1 MKYLVALIIF
11 LNFPLCYSHEEQMPH
26 EEQKPREKSNQVQE
40 VVVLKKLEEKD
51 LRYQYDYFF
60 HGLYSPIDLVIPSKL
75 GLSLGLNNGG
85 NNTWELEYLRG
96 SVSVPF
102 IIEDLGKMTDE
113 RISIIRRSYF
123 GGNTFNVSY
132 GISYFSFSM
141 HLGDKLMNGLTGGA
155 YPALDLV
162 EIKSYGLNVGIGNR
176 WIFNKNVS
184 FGVDWI
190 SLSQPVMVTDK
201 KSYFLDYASN
211 QQDKDDVD
219 KAMKVISYFPRIV
232 LFKLQLGILF

>member
-1 MKYLVALIIF
+1 MKYLLLLMIF
-11 LNFPLCYSHEEQMPH
+11 LNFSLCYSN
-26 EEQKPREKSNQVQE
+26 EEQKPHEMQKPLETQE
-40 VVVLKKLEEKD
+40 VQNVEVLKKLEEKD
-51 LRYQYDYFF
+51 LRYKYDYFF
-60 HGLYSPIDLVIPSKL
+60 YGMYSPIDLVIPSKL
-75 GLSLGLNNGG
+75 GFSFGLTNDG

-96 SVSVPF
+96 SLSVPF

-113 RISIIRRSYF
+113 RISIVRRSYF
-123 GGNTFNVSY
+123 GGNSFNVSY

-155 YPALDLV
+155 YPSIDLV

-176 WIFNKNVS
+176 WIFNKNIS

-190 SLSQPVMVTDK
+190 SISQPMMVTDK
-201 KSYFLDYASN
+201 KSYFLDYSSN

-219 KAMKVISYFPRIV
+219 KAMKVISYFPRV
-232 LFKLQLGILF
+232 VVFKLQLGILF